1 VTFKNSVVIRRETF
15 ADSLDD
21 DAQGPVVLDEHD
33 IASGLLVEVII
44 ANYVSFLDLQ
54 LKGGHDGASTG
65 RSEQQTL
72 KVEYFWLFE
81 GAAKVA
87 DVGGVE
93 HILVNQG
100 LVDLGTLLLLG
111 FLKFVIGSD
120 LLGLSN
126 AYDSGYSFENAD
138 LSNYCA
144 ETLNRVFNK
153 LVLFTDEPLL
163 FDNLELDLW
172 QQLVGSLAFVLLD
185 LGHDLVHLVEGLWLA
200 HLDFVP
206 LEHILTESYALEGFV
221 ALADVLGE
229 EQLVG
234 LNVRVD
240 VNIVD
245 EVKFEQL
252 VERVPVL
259 VTLNRHLE
267 ETHGLRAELTHY

>member
-1 VTFKNSVVIRRETF
+1 MAFKNSVVVRRETF

-21 DAQGPVVLDEHD
+21 DAQGPVVLYEHD

-44 ANYVSFLDLQ
+44 ANDVSFLDLQ

-111 FLKFVIGSD
+111 FLKLVVGSD
-120 LLGLSN
+120 LLGLSD
-126 AYDSGYSFENAD
+126 AHDSGYSLENVD
-138 LSNYCA
+138 LSNHCA
-144 ETLNRVFNK
+144 ETLNRVFNE
-153 LVLFTDEPLL
+153 LVLFADESLL

-185 LGHDLVHLVEGLWLA
+185 LGHDLVHLVERLWLA
-200 HLDFVP
+200 HLDVVP

-240 VNIVD
+240 VDIVD

-252 VERVPVL
+252 VKRFPVL